1 MSSDDQIQ
9 QVKQASDI
17 VSVVGARVKL
27 ARSGRNY
34 RGLCPFHNEK
44 SPSFFVSSEMQFFK
58 CFGCGKSGD
67 VFTFLQEY
75 EGYTFAQSLE
85 ALAQAAGIT
94 LEQTYKTSDDKN
106 RERVLEVL
114 HVANEYYHYLLTKHG
129 VGEQA
134 RTYLKQRG
142 ITKQSIADFEVGY
155 APSSWNA
162 LTSFLTRKKNYTP
175 SELEAAGMAIRSSK
189 GSYYDRF
196 RGRIMF
202 PLYNAT
208 GQIVGFSGRTIAT
221 ISADK
226 TSEMIEAK
234 YINSPETTVYHKSK
248 LLFGYHVT
256 KQAIKQADR
265 VLIMEGEFDVI
276 SSYQAGVKEVVAVKG
291 SAFTLEQAQLLKRL
305 TQNFVLS
312 LDSDKAGQEAIMR
325 AIDVAEKQEC
335 TIRVIVLDSGKDPDE
350 LARTSPQSWREASK
364 KTLSIYQFYIDL
376 SLKRFD
382 ATTGEGQ
389 KQISHMVVPILA
401 KIANSVEQAFY
412 VKRLAAALEVSD
424 HAIEAEMKRHEG
436 LKAAQTTVLPEQPK
450 PKQSRYQL
458 LEEQSLSIVLQF
470 EHHAPQFIAQ
480 LNPDYYDSIEYKRLA
495 EYLQAVAMN
504 VKFTATSELFAHIP
518 KESQALVQRLFS
530 QQQQLL
536 EASHAVLADMF
547 ERTLGALEQEFAKH
561 RMSQLTQAMKKTS
574 ADDDLSK
581 VSQEIKKLSRLLAS
595 KA

>member
-1 MSSDDQIQ
+1 MSSSDDQIQ

-17 VSVVGARVKL
+17 VSVIGARVKL
-27 ARSGRNY
+27 SRSGRNY

-44 SPSFFVSSEMQFFK
+44 SPSFFVSSEMQFYK

-85 ALAQAAGIT
+85 QLAQAAGIT
-94 LEQTYKTSDDKN
+94 LEQTYKTGDDKN
-106 RERVLEVL
+106 RERILELL
-114 HVANEYYHYLLTKHG
+114 HVANDYYQFLLKTHK
-129 VGEQA
+129 VGELA
-134 RTYLKQRG
+134 RVYLKKRG
-142 ITKQSIADFEVGY
+142 ITKQSITDFELGY

-162 LTSFLTRKKNYTP
+162 LTSFLTRKKNYTLP
-175 SELEAAGMAIRSSK
+175 ELEAAGMAIRSSK

-208 GQIVGFSGRTIAT
+208 GQIVGFSGRTIAAP
-221 ISADK
+221 SA
-226 TSEMIEAK
+226 SESKIPEAK
-234 YINSPETTVYHKSK
+234 YINSPETSVYHKSK
-248 LLFGYHVT
+248 MLFGYQVT

-276 SSYQAGVKEVVAVKG
+276 SSYQAGIKEVVAVKG
-291 SAFTLEQAQLLKRL
+291 SVFTLEQAQLLKRL
-305 TQNFVLS
+305 TKNFVLS
-312 LDSDKAGQEAIMR
+312 LDSDTAGQEAIMR

-335 TIRVIVLDSGKDPDE
+335 TIRVIVLDDGKDPDD
-350 LARTSPQSWREASK
+350 LARNNPQAWRENSK

-389 KQISHMVVPILA
+389 KQISQMVVPILA
-401 KIANSVEQAFY
+401 KISNSVEQAFY
-412 VKRLAAALEVSD
+412 VKRLAEALKVSD
-424 HAIEAEMKRHEG
+424 HAIEAEIKRFQG
-436 LKAAQTTVLPEQPK
+436 LARATAVKLPPPTK

-470 EHHAPQFIAQ
+470 EHHAKEYVDK
-480 LNPDYYDSIEYKRLA
+480 LNLDYYESIEYKRLA
-495 EYLQAVAMN
+495 EQLQTLAQQIS
-504 VKFTATSELFAHIP
+504 FEATSELFARIP
-518 KESQALVQRLFS
+518 RESQMLVQQLFG

-536 EASHAVLADMF
+536 EASHAVLVDSF
-547 ERTLGALEQEFAKH
+547 ERTLIGLEQEYAKY
-561 RMSQLTQAMKKTS
+561 RMSLLTQDMKNPQKEQ
-574 ADDDLSK
+574 DLAAINL
-581 VSQEIKKLSRLLAS
+581 EIKKLSSLLS
-595 KA
+595 MKT